1 MDREER
7 FKCLEIAATILSAQ
21 PNLHEIPS
29 KDVSEGLL
37 RTYQIVAD
45 VWEHSIRKVRRES

>member
-37 RTYQIVAD
+37 RTYQIVAN
-45 VWEHSIRKVRRES
+45 VWEHSIQNVR

>member
-1 MDREER
+1 MNREER
-7 FKCLEIAATILSAQ
+7 LKCLEIAATILVAQ
-21 PNLHEIPS
+21 PNLHELPS

-45 VWEHSIRKVRRES
+45 VWEHSIQNLR